1 MTPGKETAILEYP
14 NSFSNF
20 TYAGGLH
27 SPTMHLAVFK
37 KKKISKTHRPFCLS

>member
-14 NSFSNF
+14 NSSNF